1 MDTPT
6 PTTGDIPT
14 QSKLISV
21 LLKDMIVNAQQGK
34 PTPAYSKLQQVYCLE
49 DNCSNETDWL
59 LFQPTAIPLW
69 VIGAMLLTLSLV
81 ATIRYRRGRG
91 FNITFGGSRLT
102 SLSLGVAMMLR
113 ASVAQLSGNLL
124 AEYAASMFF
133 NYHAGILA
141 YFSLCKGIM
150 QIVTQF
156 QPPTSAERRVVNIA
170 GFILRFVP
178 FLLNVIGVA
187 LMFHPPSG
195 SASAAGIH
203 FIQTSLAIVVLAT
216 LVLTVS
222 FVVRFPGM
230 RGHMDRRTVVSTLI
244 STLLVEIWAMFMF
257 ARTFVGLDSAARTS
271 EVMFWMLNY
280 IPIIAQCLAAM
291 SLGEPL
297 CEKASAVQP
306 MMHGVYQFSRPEP
319 EQVPDY
325 KQSESVVDTEMGRET
340 KTFSREFNHY
350 PI

>member
-6 PTTGDIPT
+6 FTTGDIPT
-14 QSKLISV
+14 QSRLISV
-21 LLKDMIVNAQQGK
+21 LLKDIIVTAQQGK
-34 PTPAYSKLQQVYCLE
+34 PTPAYSKLQQVYCL
-49 DNCSNETDWL
+49 DDDCSDETDWL

-69 VIGAMLLTLSLV
+69 VIGATLLTLSLV

-91 FNITFGGSRLT
+91 FDIKFVGSRLT

-124 AEYAASMFF
+124 AEYAASMLF

-156 QPPTSAERRVVNIA
+156 QPPTSAERRVVSIVS
-170 GFILRFVP
+170 FTLRFVP
-178 FLLNVIGVA
+178 FLLNIIGVA

-203 FIQTSLAIVVLAT
+203 FIQASLAIVVITT
-216 LVLTVS
+216 LVLAIS

-230 RGHMDRRTVVSTLI
+230 RGHMDRRTIVSTLI
-244 STLLVEIWAMFMF
+244 SMLLVEVWAMFMF
-257 ARTFVGLDSAARTS
+257 ARTFAGLGSAARTS

-280 IPIIAQCLAAM
+280 IPIIAQCLVAM

-297 CEKASAVQP
+297 CEKASAVQSL
-306 MMHGVYQFSRPEP
+306 HGIYQFSRPEP
-319 EQVPDY
+319 EQGPDY
-325 KQSESVVDTEMGRET
+325 KRSESVVDTDMGHEA
-340 KTFSREFNHY
+340 KQSSREFNHY